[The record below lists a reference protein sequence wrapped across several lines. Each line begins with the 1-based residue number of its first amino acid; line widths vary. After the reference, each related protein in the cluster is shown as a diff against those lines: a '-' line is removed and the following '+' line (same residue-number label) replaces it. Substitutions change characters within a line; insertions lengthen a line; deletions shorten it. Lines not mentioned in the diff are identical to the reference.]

1 MRIRSA
7 GTQAGITLVETL
19 IVVAII
25 ALAAAMAIPQA
36 SAISPALVDATAG
49 EIASAM
55 RFAQREAQ
63 RTNTWHVVKFDTAA
77 QSLRVYR
84 LTTSGVVSED
94 TSKPVLHPVSK
105 MTYQVT
111 MANGGGASITG
122 AVFKYQNGATT
133 SYASFGPDGSPA
145 DIHGW
150 LLKDIDPLQGD
161 GTVTVRH
168 GNVQRVIKVAAV
180 TGRVTF

>member
-1 MRIRSA
+1 M
-7 GTQAGITLVETL
+7 T
-19 IVVAII
+19 IVVAILAI
-25 ALAAAMAIPQA
+25 AAAIAIPQA
-36 SAISPALVDATAG
+36 STVSPAKVDATAG

-63 RTNTWHVVKFDTAA
+63 RTQVWHVVKFDTAT

-84 LTTSGVVSED
+84 LTTAGIVGED

-105 MTYQVT
+105 INYQV
-111 MANGGGASITG
+111 ALSSAGASITG

-133 SYASFGPDGSPA
+133 NYASFGPDGSPA

-168 GNVQRVIKVAAV
+168 GNVQRVVKVAAV